1 MHIKCF
7 ITVLAL
13 SVGLCLPAGDA
24 TAKDKLP
31 PLMIQEQGSFA
42 AGGKVITTPGMFAPR
57 TPTNPAG
64 QTLHGDHAY
73 VFYQIPVDAH
83 KLPLVFLHG
92 AGQFSKTWESTPD
105 GREGFQNIFLR
116 RRIWS
121 LFGRPASTWRCRAQ
135 HAGNNRLGGN
145 SRSALVRQ
153 LRAWG
158 TGPTFQQAYSSRV
171 MRNL

>member
-1 MHIKCF
+1 MHIKYF
-7 ITVLAL
+7 VTVLAL

-42 AGGKVITTPGMFAPR
+42 AGGKIITTPGTFDPR

-73 VFYQIPVDAH
+73 VFYQIPVNAH

-116 RRIWS
+116 RG
-121 LFGRPASTWRCRAQ
+121 F
-135 HAGNNRLGGN
+135 
-145 SRSALVRQ
+145 
-153 LRAWG
+153 
-158 TGPTFQQAYSSRV
+158 
-171 MRNL
+171 